1 MKPINEQLVGN
12 KFAGSRILFWMSA
25 TLLLAFAVKNV
36 QSDEISFRVTHH
48 QIEISGFAFIPK
60 ELSVYAGDTIT
71 WINKDIVPHNIFD
84 STHKKS
90 ISPDLAAGETYTF
103 VVESPMLYECELHP
117 SMKGNLSLND
127 TP

>member
-1 MKPINEQLVGN
+1 MNSVNEQYTGN
-12 KFAGSRILFWMSA
+12 KFVNQRIMSWVLAGV
-25 TLLLAFAVKNV
+25 LLALAVNNAR
-36 QSDEISFRVTHH
+36 SDEISSKVMHH

-60 ELSVYAGDTIT
+60 QLTVYAGDTVT

-90 ISPDLAAGETYTF
+90 ISPDLTTGETYTF
-103 VVESPMLYECELHP
+103 TVESSMPYECELHP
-117 SMKGNLSLND
+117 SMKGKLSLHV